1 MLGPRKLARWVRN
14 RFIGSPIILLYHRIA
29 SITPDPW
36 DLCVTPEHFAEQLS
50 VLKNEMH
57 PQPLH
62 QLIDPPRGQVSRR
75 LVGVTFDDGYADNLS
90 IAKPLLEQF
99 GIPATVFVVSGH
111 VGGQREFWWDELE
124 KILLQPGKLPEVLC
138 LTIRGKCYV
147 WEIDD
152 PTGYTPASCERSH
165 SSRAIGHDD
174 PGKRQ
179 FLYRAL
185 YELLQPLGTDERRD
199 VVDTLFAW
207 ANVSPDPRPSH
218 QSMTRD
224 QLQKVEHDSLVEIGA
239 HTVNHPVLSALPVA
253 LQQHEIEQSKNDLEE
268 ICGRPI
274 TKFAY
279 PHGAPS
285 HYTADTIAIVKRAGF
300 LSACSAFGEFVQD
313 DTDPFQMP
321 RFAVPDLDGERFRQ
335 WLHALS

>member
-1 MLGPRKLARWVRN
+1 M
-14 RFIGSPIILLYHRIA
+14 
-29 SITPDPW
+29 
-36 DLCVTPEHFAEQLS
+36 TPEHFAEQLS

-57 PQPLH
+57 PQPL
-62 QLIDPPRGQVSRR
+62 QELIDPPRRGVARR
-75 LVGVTFDDGYADNLS
+75 LVGITFDDGYADNLS

-124 KILLQPGKLPEVLC
+124 KILLQPGNLPEVLC
-138 LTIRGKCYV
+138 LTIRGKSYV
-147 WEIDD
+147 WELEEASL
-152 PTGYTPASCERSH
+152 YTQASFEH
-165 SSRAIGHDD
+165 SNSWRAMGQED

-179 FLYRAL
+179 FLYRVL
-185 YELLQPLGTDERRD
+185 YELLQPLGPTERRE

-207 ANVSPDPRPSH
+207 ANLSPEPRPSH

-224 QLQKVEHDSLVEIGA
+224 DLQKVEHDSLVEIGA
-239 HTVNHPVLSALPVA
+239 HTVTHPVLSAVPVA
-253 LQQHEIEQSKNDLEE
+253 LQRHEIEQSKIDLEE

-279 PHGAPS
+279 PHGARS
-285 HYTADTIAIVKRAGF
+285 HYTPDTIAIVKRAGF

-313 DTDPFQMP
+313 DTDPFQVP
-321 RFAVPDLDGERFRQ
+321 RFAVPDLDGEGFGQ